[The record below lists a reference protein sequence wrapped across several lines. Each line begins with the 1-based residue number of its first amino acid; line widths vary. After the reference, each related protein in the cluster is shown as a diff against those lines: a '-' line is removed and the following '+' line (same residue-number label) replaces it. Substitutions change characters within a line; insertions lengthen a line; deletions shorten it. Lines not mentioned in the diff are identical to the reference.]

1 MVCLEDDYYALTV
14 DSGFF
19 GGFGTEALLGPLD
32 DPGLFIVG
40 GLYMFEDE
48 VRFAGLD
55 LALPSALSASID
67 F

>member
-1 MVCLEDDYYALTV
+1 MV

-19 GGFGTEALLGPLD
+19 GGFGIGALLGALD
-32 DPGLFIVG
+32 DPGLFIGG

-48 VRFAGLD
+48 VRFAGFV
-55 LALPSALSASID
+55 LALPSALSASFD